1 MLRLLRVSKEWL
13 EQSDTALLATSE
25 RWRGRIYPLT
35 RNRPRPV
42 RAAGKGKGKGPID
55 GCLICG
61 GAHYQSVCPN
71 GAQSSLRTL
80 CYLKEVKEKVE
91 EEVEEA
97 ARGKLKPTRA
107 RNFQLYI
114 YI

>member
-1 MLRLLRVSKEWL
+1 
-13 EQSDTALLATSE
+13 
-25 RWRGRIYPLT
+25 
-35 RNRPRPV
+35 V

-107 RNFQLYI
+107 RNFELYI
-114 YI
+114 YMYKCIEKENEVWIDPYLQHSGSA